1 VFAVRIELDSLVG
14 SKGAFQHTYA
24 QGELDFNDERV
35 RLSSSPQVSGTLI
48 RKGNR
53 VLVQGRL
60 AANVEVDCDR
70 CLRSLELAVAA
81 QFNLQYMTQAEYE
94 ASQTV
99 ELEDVDLTVSV
110 FDGEAIDV
118 DELVCEQIL
127 LAVPQRTLCRLDC
140 KGLCANCGSDRNL
153 RECDCQTAETDPR
166 WTALKNLRV

>member
-1 VFAVRIELDSLVG
+1 MRIELDSLVG
-14 SKGAFQHTYA
+14 SKGAFQHAYA
-24 QGELDFNDERV
+24 PGELDFNDERV
-35 RLSSSPQVSGTLI
+35 RLSSAPQVSGTLI

-60 AANVEVDCDR
+60 AANAEVDCDR
-70 CLRSLELAVAA
+70 CLRSVELAVAA

-118 DELVCEQIL
+118 DELVREQIL

-153 RECDCQTAETDPR
+153 QECDCQTAETDPR